1 MAGLEFISYAYVA
14 PFVEEAL
21 RQLLLARPE
30 LMGSHVGSNG
40 RITTYIHIYTHN
52 KINIIYV
59 YMNLTAAACVSHAQF
74 EAAISSCR
82 PQVVLR
88 LLNDLAVRTGQSFIS
103 AERLCSLSSLK
114 PKINWLS

>member
-40 RITTYIHIYTHN
+40 RITIYIYIHIFVH
-52 KINIIYV
+52 
-59 YMNLTAAACVSHAQF
+59 
-74 EAAISSCR
+74 
-82 PQVVLR
+82 
-88 LLNDLAVRTGQSFIS
+88 RTTWILDMGFKGNGFGG
-103 AERLCSLSSLK
+103 E
-114 PKINWLS
+114 

>member
-40 RITTYIHIYTHN
+40 RITV
-52 KINIIYV
+52 YV
-59 YMNLTAAACVSHAQF
+59 YICVCMYIPTSTKTHKIAGWS
-74 EAAISSCR
+74 A
-82 PQVVLR
+82 
-88 LLNDLAVRTGQSFIS
+88 RTGF
-103 AERLCSLSSLK
+103 
-114 PKINWLS
+114 

>member
-40 RITTYIHIYTHN
+40 RITLPKFI
-52 KINIIYV
+52 
-59 YMNLTAAACVSHAQF
+59 LLSF
-74 EAAISSCR
+74 EI
-82 PQVVLR
+82 
-88 LLNDLAVRTGQSFIS
+88 
-103 AERLCSLSSLK
+103 LST
-114 PKINWLS
+114 I